1 MKIAIVVGK
10 FPKLS
15 ETFILNQITGL
26 IDLGH
31 KVHIYARSKS
41 ADRIIQ
47 KEVRDYKLVELTN
60 YFFDFSKLLKNFM
73 KIIRFI
79 VIKFFKNPI
88 VFLKSL
94 KYCLYEKYSHP
105 LEKIFLP
112 LEKLFLASNFFEND
126 YDVIHFHFGKVGKFS
141 AYLKKIG
148 IKSKMITTFYGS
160 DITKRIKRHGIDYYD
175 GLFKSGDLFLPICNY
190 FKSLLI
196 NLGCNNKKI
205 IVHPLGIDVN
215 KVKISNK
222 KKNIEKNQIN
232 IFSVG
237 RLTEKKGFEYSI
249 KAFSKIKAKQENI
262 IYKIVGDGELLPELK
277 NLVKELRIKDSIQ
290 FLGAQ
295 EHRKVIK
302 LFGESDIFVLTSVT
316 ARNGDK
322 EGTPTVLLEAM
333 SMCLPVISTIHSG
346 IPEIVMDGKTGFLV
360 PERNID
366 RLKEKLEYLI
376 NNSEKRQEMGRNGR
390 KFVEDNFDIKKLN
403 VKLISIY
410 KSIL

>member
-1 MKIAIVVGK
+1 LKIAIVVGK